1 MIFGLTMK
9 NEKFPNSSRME
20 RVGPL
25 TLTLLKR
32 YKSLATKTGRLEL
45 GLFLVEGTKAIRQ
58 IMTSHP
64 DEIVEVIA
72 TEEHRSLSG
81 QYLVRVATQKQFQSI
96 CLTKTPQGTMAV
108 VRQPAG
114 IYTDRLPDTVGHHI
128 LLLEDLQDPGN
139 VGTLIRTAAAFG
151 YSGIILSDHCADPL
165 SPKSVQAAAGT
176 MLSVW
181 MRRTGGYLDLVRA
194 LKDRG
199 YLVVSADVNGDEE
212 PSIVCR
218 REPLVLALGN
228 EASGPSPS
236 LIGISDHRFKI
247 PIRRDHAESLNVA
260 TCGAIGMYV
269 SSIPVRSP

>member
-1 MIFGLTMK
+1 M
-9 NEKFPNSSRME
+9 PRPS
-20 RVGPL
+20 RVGPV

-32 YKSLATKTGRLEL
+32 YKSLATKKGRLER
-45 GLFLVEGTKAIRQ
+45 GLFLVEGSRAIRQ

-64 DEIVEVIA
+64 DEIVELIA
-72 TEEHRSLSG
+72 TEEHVSLYG
-81 QYLVRVATQKQFQSI
+81 QYPVRIATRKQFQSI
-96 CLTKTPQGTMAV
+96 CFTKTPQGAMAV

-114 IYTDRLPDTVGHHI
+114 IYTDRLPGTVGHHI
-128 LLLEDLQDPGN
+128 LLLEDIQDPGN
-139 VGTLIRTAAAFG
+139 VGTLIRTAAAFM
-151 YSGIILSDHCADPL
+151 YSGVMLSDQCADPL

-181 MRRTGGYLDLVRA
+181 MRRTGGYLDLVKT

-218 REPLVLALGN
+218 REKLVLALGN

-236 LIGISDHRFKI
+236 LIGISDHRFRI

-269 SSIPVRSP
+269 SSSSLTLTADP

>member
-1 MIFGLTMK
+1 MVT
-9 NEKFPNSSRME
+9 PPS
-20 RVGPL
+20 RVGPV

-32 YKSLATKTGRLEL
+32 YKSLATKKWRLEL
-45 GLFLVEGTKAIRQ
+45 GLFLVEGSRAIRQ

-64 DEIVEVIA
+64 DEIVEIIA
-72 TEEHRSLSG
+72 TEEHASFDGRHP
-81 QYLVRVATQKQFQSI
+81 VRVATRKQFESI
-96 CLTKTPQGTMAV
+96 CLTRTPQGAMAV

-114 IYTDRLPDTVGHHI
+114 IYTDRLPAAVGRHI
-128 LLLEDLQDPGN
+128 LLLEDIQDPGN

-151 YSGIILSDHCADPL
+151 YSGVVLSDRCADPL

-181 MRRTGGYLDLVRA
+181 MRRTGGYLDLVKA

-199 YLVVSADVNGDEE
+199 HLVVSADVNGEEE

-218 REPLVLALGN
+218 REKLVLALGN
-228 EASGPSPS
+228 EASGPSPA
-236 LIGISDHRFKI
+236 LIGISDHRFRI

-260 TCGAIGMYV
+260 VCGAIAMYV